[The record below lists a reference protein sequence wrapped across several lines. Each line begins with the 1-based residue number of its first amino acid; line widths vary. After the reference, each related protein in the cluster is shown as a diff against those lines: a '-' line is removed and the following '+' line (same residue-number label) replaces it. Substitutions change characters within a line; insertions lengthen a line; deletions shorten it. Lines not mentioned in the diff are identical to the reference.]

1 MENRISVSLPSS
13 SSREKKKRKV
23 SRTTFINGEAD
34 DTKDAMQGIYITRKE
49 FRRQQHV
56 GFYAR
61 SIV

>member
-34 DTKDAMQGIYITRKE
+34 DTKDAI
-49 FRRQQHV
+49 F
-56 GFYAR
+56 AR
-61 SIV
+61 NI